1 MSNKSETPRKLYS
14 RFVRY
19 GLLAVLA
26 AVLTLGLVIQNTL
39 GRRGHSRLDL
49 AETQIQILTRALDY
63 FEQDMGRY
71 PTREEGLAT
80 LVRNPGLDG
89 WDGPYLEDRSLQ
101 KDPWGIDFEYQA
113 LPSDGFKIVSAGP
126 DRVFG
131 NRDDIRLQ
139 NETQRRHLRTK
150 APIGLLVAAG
160 EYL

>member
-1 MSNKSETPRKLYS
+1 MSSNSETPRGLYS

-26 AVLTLGLVIQNTL
+26 AVLTGGLVIPNMF
-39 GRRGHSRLDL
+39 GRRVHSRLDL
-49 AETQIQILTRALDY
+49 AELQLQLLTRALDY

-80 LVRNPGLDG
+80 LVKNPGLED
-89 WDGPYLEDRSLQ
+89 WDGPYLKPRTIP
-101 KDPWGIDFEYQA
+101 KDPWGIDFQYQA
-113 LPSDGFKIVSAGP
+113 FPSDGFEIVSAGP

-131 NRDDIRLQ
+131 NKDDIRLQ
-139 NETQRRHLRTK
+139 NEKERRHLRTK
-150 APIGLLVAAG
+150 APIGLLVTAG